1 MQEAPSDLVRS
12 VQYRLEVGQGQALT
26 LVGELHG
33 PAHPRDVLAMGE
45 EEPEVAAIAAV
56 AEPSRQFFIPA
67 HLFQRALRKT
77 SRQPETGAD
86 VYRVRFVLTARGSD
100 NKGRAFATA
109 RDEITA
115 EFAFGE

>member
-1 MQEAPSDLVRS
+1 M
-12 VQYRLEVGQGQALT
+12 
-26 LVGELHG
+26 
-33 PAHPRDVLAMGE
+33 AMGE
-45 EEPEVAAIAAV
+45 EKPEVPAIAAV
-56 AEPSRQFFIPA
+56 AEPSRPFFIPA
-67 HLFQRALRKT
+67 HLFGRALRKT

-100 NKGRAFATA
+100 HKGRAFTTA